1 VEDGSLT
8 YIGPGRRFFALLID
22 GLITGLAWVPFAE
35 TQSGDGV
42 YSVGWE
48 GLDFVIPTVITVA
61 YFIILE
67 GAFGATVGKVVLG
80 IRVRTLEGSRIGFGA
95 AAIRNL
101 ARIVDAF
108 PYFLPYLV
116 GGIAATRS
124 DTKQRFGDR
133 WAKTVVVLVGSDAT
147 PPGPA
152 EPAPRS
158 PETFGLPSP
167 PPGAPPAGDALP
179 PPPD

>member
-1 VEDGSLT
+1 LT

-35 TQSGDGV
+35 IESGDGA
-42 YSVGWE
+42 YSIGWQ
-48 GLDFVIPTVITVA
+48 GLDFAIPALITLA
-61 YFIILE
+61 YFIVLE

-80 IRVRTLEGSRIGFGA
+80 IRVRGLDGSRIGFGS

-124 DTKQRFGDR
+124 ETKQRFGDR
-133 WAKTVVVLVGSDAT
+133 WGKTVVVLVGTDAR

-152 EPAPRS
+152 QLPPQAP
-158 PETFGLPSP
+158 EAFGLPAP
-167 PPGAPPAGDALP
+167 PPGAPPASDVLP
-179 PPPD
+179 PPPE

>member
-1 VEDGSLT
+1 LT

-35 TQSGDGV
+35 VESGDGA
-42 YSVGWE
+42 YSIGWR
-48 GLDFVIPTVITVA
+48 GLDFVLPMLITVA
-61 YFIILE
+61 YFIVLE
-67 GAFGATVGKVVLG
+67 GAFGATVGKLVLG
-80 IRVRTLEGSRIGFGA
+80 IRVRGIDGSRIGFGA

-124 DTKQRFGDR
+124 ETKQRFGDR
-133 WAKTVVVLVGSDAT
+133 WAKTVVILMGTDAAPSAPAEL
-147 PPGPA
+147 PPGG
-152 EPAPRS
+152 
-158 PETFGLPSP
+158 PEAFGLPSP
-167 PPGAPPAGDALP
+167 PAGTPPAGTPPAGDALP
-179 PPPD
+179 PPPG